1 MFLKSIYY
9 KLIDHKWLLGFP
21 QNDLKNILEG
31 EQLEVKWVKGMP
43 EDRWFADPFI
53 LSVSETAIV
62 LLVEEYVYSIKK
74 GRIAKLTIDR
84 TNYTLLKNELVLEL
98 DTHLSF
104 PAIIREGN
112 QIYIY
117 PENSDANNL
126 CLYRYNVE
134 DNSCIFVDKLSD
146 EPLADAICTSA
157 FGDKQLL
164 STVVPH
170 QNGDTL
176 GVFLFDDNCKR
187 YKWQYDVSFEENIAR
202 NAGDIFQVD
211 NLYYRA
217 AQICNHGYGEGL
229 SFQRLSVDDNKKI
242 KLEEVVR
249 MYSPNSRF
257 EIGMHTFNTYAGVS
271 VIDVKGYKHPIVGRL
286 VSKLKSLIYFYAR

>member
-21 QNDLKNILEG
+21 QNDLG
-31 EQLEVKWVKGMP
+31 EIVQGQKMDVKWVQGIP
-43 EDRWFADPFI
+43 ADRWFADPFI
-53 LSVSETAIV
+53 LSVSESKIE

-84 TNYTLLKNELVLEL
+84 TNYSLLRNDLVLEL

-104 PAIIREGN
+104 PAIIREGKH
-112 QIYIY
+112 IYIY
-117 PENSDANNL
+117 PENSDASNL
-126 CLYRYNVE
+126 CLYKYNVE
-134 DNSCIFVDKLSD
+134 ENSCILMEKLSD
-146 EPLADAICTSA
+146 DPLADAICTSA
-157 FGDKQLL
+157 FGGKQLL
-164 STVVPH
+164 STVVPY

-176 GVFLFDDNCKR
+176 GVFLFDDNSKR
-187 YKWQYDVSFEENIAR
+187 YKWQYDVSFKEKIAR
-202 NAGDIFQVD
+202 NAGDIFLVD
-211 NLYYRA
+211 NRYYRA

-242 KLEEVVR
+242 KLEEVAR
-249 MYSPNSRF
+249 MYSPNPRF
-257 EIGMHTFNTYAGVS
+257 EIGMHTFNTYAGIS

-286 VSKLKSLIYFYAR
+286 VSKLRWLI